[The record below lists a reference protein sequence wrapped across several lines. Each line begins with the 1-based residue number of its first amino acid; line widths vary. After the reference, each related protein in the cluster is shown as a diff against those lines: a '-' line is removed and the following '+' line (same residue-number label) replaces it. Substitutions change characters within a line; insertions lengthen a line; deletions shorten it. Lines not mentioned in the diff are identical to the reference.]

1 MMIFFTSLS
10 ILATVAL
17 IVLFRGLKLKYFIDF
32 LNMVDIPEPEE
43 FKQGT
48 RQININDL
56 KPANYDHAI
65 DLRGTPTHVCVCG
78 CHIWN
83 VKVIFD
89 DFEIATYFIDM
100 ECANCGSFA
109 TAPTPIDR
117 EVE

>member
-1 MMIFFTSLS
+1 MKVFLVSLFLLS
-10 ILATVAL
+10 TIGL
-17 IVLFRGLKLKYFIDF
+17 IIAFKLLKFKYF
-32 LNMVDIPEPEE
+32 VE
-43 FKQGT
+43 FVSMLDQPSIEQFEQTT
-48 RQININDL
+48 RTVNINDL

-83 VKVIFD
+83 VKVVFE

-109 TAPTPIDR
+109 TAPTPIDK
-117 EVE
+117 EA

>member
-1 MMIFFTSLS
+1 MLIAYALLITSL
-10 ILATVAL
+10 
-17 IVLFRGLKLKYFIDF
+17 IVSLVVIFKLLRFKYFVDF
-32 LNMVDIPEPEE
+32 VSMMEIPEAKDFEY
-43 FKQGT
+43 GT
-48 RQININDL
+48 RQLNINDL
-56 KPANYDHAI
+56 KPANYDSAI

-83 VKVIFD
+83 LKVVFE

-117 EVE
+117 EAE

>member
-1 MMIFFTSLS
+1 MKVFFVSLFLLS
-10 ILATVAL
+10 T
-17 IVLFRGLKLKYFIDF
+17 IVLIISFKLLKFKYF
-32 LNMVDIPEPEE
+32 VE
-43 FKQGT
+43 FVSMLDQPSIEQFQEIT
-48 RQININDL
+48 RTVNINDL

-83 VKVIFD
+83 VKVVFE

-109 TAPTPIDR
+109 TAPTPIDK
-117 EVE
+117 EA